1 MDRRG
6 ASPSV
11 RGYAQVAAAAVLWG
25 TLGLAARPLFAAGL
39 APREAAAWRAVGAHL
54 LLVLYCLAADRA
66 ALRLRARDL
75 PLLAAY
81 GVVSVAGFM
90 TVYFTAISL
99 TTVAAAA
106 VLLYTAPAW
115 VVVLARVFFREP
127 LTPMKSAAV
136 GVAFAGCVLVVGAVG
151 PGAVRLSPAGLLAGL
166 GAGLTYALYSI
177 FGKTA
182 LRTLAPTTTVV
193 YTLGVGAVALLAVGR
208 GLPPLPAAS
217 AALPLAYVIVFP
229 TALAYL
235 LYIGGLRWVEAGR
248 ASVVATL
255 EPVVAALGGTLILR
269 EPFGALQWA
278 GAALVLTGVALVQG
292 EHLARRAAGA
302 APGTGGAPGAGGRGR
317 A

>member
-1 MDRRG
+1 MDRRP
-6 ASPSV
+6 ASGSA
-11 RGYAQVAAAAVLWG
+11 RGYAQVAAAAICWG

-39 APREAAAWRAVGAHL
+39 APREAAAWRAIGACVL
-54 LLVLYCLAADRA
+54 LAVYCLAADRA
-66 ALRLRARDL
+66 ALRLRVRDL
-75 PLLAAY
+75 PLLGAF
-81 GVVSVAGFM
+81 GLVSVAGFM

-99 TTVAAAA
+99 TTVATAA

-115 VVVLARVFFREP
+115 VVVLARLLFGEP
-127 LTPMKSAAV
+127 VTPMKGAAV
-136 GVAFAGCVLVVGAVG
+136 GCAFAGCVLVVGAVG
-151 PGAVRLSPAGLLAGL
+151 PEAVRLSPAGLLAGL

-193 YTLGVGAVALLAVGR
+193 YTLTFGALALLAAGR
-208 GLPPLPAAS
+208 GLPPVPPAA
-217 AALPLAYVIVFP
+217 AVLPLAYVIVFP

-235 LYIGGLRWVEAGR
+235 LYISGLRRVEAGR

-255 EPVVAALGGTLILR
+255 EPMVAALGGAFVLR
-269 EPFGALQWA
+269 EPFGALQWI
-278 GAALVLTGVALVQG
+278 GAALVLTGVVLVQA

-302 APGTGGAPGAGGRGR
+302 PRAAGATGPAGRGR